1 MNSGLYG
8 NGLRFLTAC
17 PTLSFPPEP
26 ICRAGRRAFGM
37 TRGFREQ
44 GMGNKGGTAALVPH
58 PSLLKIAVIPN
69 VAPRNEESLNALLIR
84 INRL

>member
-8 NGLRFLTAC
+8 NGLRFLTA
-17 PTLSFPPEP
+17 
-26 ICRAGRRAFGM
+26 FGM
-37 TRGFREQ
+37 TRGCREQ